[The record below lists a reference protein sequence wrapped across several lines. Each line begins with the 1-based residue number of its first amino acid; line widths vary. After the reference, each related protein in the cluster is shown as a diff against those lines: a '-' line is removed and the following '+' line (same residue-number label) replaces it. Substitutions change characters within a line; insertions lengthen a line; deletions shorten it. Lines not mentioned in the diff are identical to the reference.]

1 MSTSTDVNA
10 FLMGGGVRSAKFEK
24 PGDKVSGTIV
34 AAEVT
39 QQTDLTTGAPKT
51 WDNGD
56 PMMQLV
62 VTLATDQRDPEDPDD
77 TGERKLYLK
86 GSKPTTSLGAVKGAI
101 KAAGAKGIEVNG
113 TLQLAYTGDGEPT
126 KRGFNAPKEYVAKYQ
141 APAPID
147 QSAVD
152 DIFGD

>member
-1 MSTSTDVNA
+1 MSTTDVNA
-10 FLMGGGVRSAKFEK
+10 FLMGGGVRSAKFETI
-24 PGDKVSGTIV
+24 GDKVTGTVV

-39 QQTDLTTGAPKT
+39 QQTDITTGAPKT

-62 VTLATDQRDPEDPDD
+62 VTLATDQRDPDDPDD

-86 GSKPTTSLGAVKGAI
+86 GGKPTTSLGAVKAAI
-101 KAAGAKGIEVNG
+101 KAAGAKGIEVG
-113 TLQLAYTGDGEPT
+113 ATLALAYTGDGEPT
-126 KRGFNAPKEYVAKYQ
+126 KRGFNAPKEYAAKYT
-141 APAPID
+141 APPAID
-147 QSAVD
+147 PTAVD